1 MAKNL
6 STFQPGSGTATKE
19 LEYYTDIYSSAWG
32 AEDNGNAESAYG
44 NMYTFIDKC
53 ATHSGKKYIK
63 DKTHLWTISN
73 GGQGGGSCCCMQGMM
88 GYNGASFKY
97 TPQWSDGDSDYIQ
110 LCQRPAN
117 KCCHPQ
123 SSQEVGAAGWR
134 LCHLTG
140 TKASPVIKQN
150 LCALGACGGT
160 TVCNGDFSN
169 DCCNFGALNI
179 QTNNFKWCCCQGTT
193 IGVTALCF
201 TTDAETPPSDCKE
214 AGYDATLC
222 RYQGPAGYEVGS
234 CINRTSNNAIWKQRM
249 HYTPIWKGSA
259 YRQGLIARSGT
270 YKCAEGMGGWM
281 QRCSLGCTYGSM
293 SAPGDYWWAGSSMM
307 GANVTS
313 SNCCCGSPGQSGI
326 TVIRYEAEAE

>member
-6 STFQPGSGTATKE
+6 STFLPGAAKANSQ

-32 AEDNGNAESAYG
+32 NEGEGNAESAYG

-63 DKTHLWTISN
+63 NKTHLWTIAN
-73 GGQGGGSCCCMQGMM
+73 GGQAGGSCCCMQGQM
-88 GYNGASFKY
+88 GYNAASFKY

-117 KCCHPQ
+117 KCCIPQ
-123 SSQEVGAAGWR
+123 SAQGQGIAGWR
-134 LCHLTG
+134 LCHVTG

-150 LCALGACGGT
+150 LCASGACGGT
-160 TVCNGDFSN
+160 TVCFADYQFN
-169 DCCNFGALNI
+169 CCNFGALNI
-179 QTNNFKWCCCQGTT
+179 QTNQMKWCCCQNG
-193 IGVTALCF
+193 ISVEALCF
-201 TTDAETPPSDCKE
+201 TTGAAIPPAGCSE
-214 AGYDATLC
+214 AGFDATLC

-234 CINRTSNNAIWKQRM
+234 CIARNSADTRYKQRM

-259 YRQGLIARSGT
+259 FRQGLIARSGLF
-270 YKCAEGMGGWM
+270 KCAEGEGGWN
-281 QRCSLGCTYGSM
+281 QRNAIACTYGHDG
-293 SAPGDYWWAGSSMM
+293 AHGDYWWAGSSHM
-307 GANVTS
+307 GANVTGG
-313 SNCCCGSPGQSGI
+313 NCCCGAPGQSGI